1 VAAPTFQAPVVG
13 NGRPSTPPVGA
24 PLEKRVMLTFGPLTE
39 ARARQILEE
48 QLAAVWAAALESHG
62 YDWREG
68 WSLRWEDFRLERVGA
83 PPTPSSFGPGEAE
96 GVGDG
101 ARPAVRG

>member
-1 VAAPTFQAPVVG
+1 MVAAQAPAVG
-13 NGRPSTPPVGA
+13 NGRPSTPPA
-24 PLEKRVMLTFGPLTE
+24 PKRIMLTFGPLTE

-68 WSLRWEDFRLERVGA
+68 WALKWEDFRLEMVGPPQQPSAAQAEAGVA
-83 PPTPSSFGPGEAE
+83 PPSHPPHPPHPE
-96 GVGDG
+96 
-101 ARPAVRG
+101 